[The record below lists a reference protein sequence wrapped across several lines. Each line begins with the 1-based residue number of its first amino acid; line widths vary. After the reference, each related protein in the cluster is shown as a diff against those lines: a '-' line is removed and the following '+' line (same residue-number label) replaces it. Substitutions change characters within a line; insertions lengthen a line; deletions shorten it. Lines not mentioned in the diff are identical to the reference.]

1 MTLGSTTIKWKERS
15 DNLGLSV
22 VLDVEVLYREKSDF
36 QTIEILNH
44 DRFGR
49 LLCLDGYIQA
59 CQADEF
65 IYHEMAVHVPL
76 LGKKHSDT
84 SVLIVGGGDGGILR
98 EVLVHDF
105 VKSVTMVEIDQKVIE
120 VSNKFLGIQGNYNDP
135 RVSLVI
141 QDASEFVWEAKKSNL
156 LYDVIILDLTEP
168 VGPSA
173 SVFTLEFV
181 ENISKLITPTG
192 IIIDSDSIFVADGHG
207 YFLQEESS
215 DGENLFSVIKKTK
228 ILPNIEIF
236 RTHIPFFPGADF
248 MFFLYGFG
256 ETTYK
261 KPFSNYVGRHYN
273 PAIHKAAFVL
283 PAWQQNWL
291 Y

>member
-141 QDASEFVWEAKKSNL
+141 QDASEFVWDAKKSNL

-215 DGENLFSVIKKTK
+215 DGETVSYTHLTLPTK
-228 ILPNIEIF
+228 
-236 RTHIPFFPGADF
+236 A
-248 MFFLYGFG
+248 
-256 ETTYK
+256 
-261 KPFSNYVGRHYN
+261 
-273 PAIHKAAFVL
+273 
-283 PAWQQNWL
+283 
-291 Y
+291 

>member
-1 MTLGSTTIKWKERS
+1 MK
-15 DNLGLSV
+15 
-22 VLDVEVLYREKSDF
+22 
-36 QTIEILNH
+36 
-44 DRFGR
+44 
-49 LLCLDGYIQA
+49 
-59 CQADEF
+59 
-65 IYHEMAVHVPL
+65 
-76 LGKKHSDT
+76 
-84 SVLIVGGGDGGILR
+84 
-98 EVLVHDF
+98 
-105 VKSVTMVEIDQKVIE
+105 
-120 VSNKFLGIQGNYNDP
+120 
-135 RVSLVI
+135 
-141 QDASEFVWEAKKSNL
+141 
-156 LYDVIILDLTEP
+156 
-168 VGPSA
+168 
-173 SVFTLEFV
+173 
-181 ENISKLITPTG
+181 NISKLITPTG

-215 DGENLFSVIKKTK
+215 DGENLFSIIKKTK

-273 PAIHKAAFVL
+273 PAIHKAAFAL

>member
-1 MTLGSTTIKWKERS
+1 MTLASTTIKWKERS

-49 LLCLDGYIQA
+49 LLSLDGYIQA

-76 LGKKHSDT
+76 LGKKRSDT

-105 VKSVTMVEIDQKVIE
+105 VKSVTMVEIDKKVIE

-135 RVSLVI
+135 RVSLII
-141 QDASEFVWEAKKSNL
+141 QDASEFVWSAKKNHL

-173 SVFTLEFV
+173 SVFTFGFV
-181 ENISKLITPTG
+181 ENISKLITPNG
-192 IIIDSDSIFVADGHG
+192 IIIDSDSVFVAGDHG

-215 DGENLFSVIKKTK
+215 DGENLFSVVRKTK

-236 RTHIPFFPGADF
+236 RTHVPFFPGADF

-261 KPFSNYVGRHYN
+261 KPFSNYAGRHYN
-273 PAIHKAAFVL
+273 PAIHEAAFAL

>member
-1 MTLGSTTIKWKERS
+1 MTLASTTIKWKERS
-15 DNLGLSV
+15 DNLGLYV

-49 LLCLDGYIQA
+49 LLSLDGYIQA

-65 IYHEMAVHVPL
+65 IYLEMAVHVPL
-76 LGKKHSDT
+76 LGKKRSDT

-105 VKSVTMVEIDQKVIE
+105 VKSVTMVEIDKKVIE

-141 QDASEFVWEAKKSNL
+141 QDASEFVWDAKKSNL

-181 ENISKLITPTG
+181 KNISKLITPTG

-261 KPFSNYVGRHYN
+261 KPFSNYAARHYN
-273 PAIHKAAFVL
+273 PAIHEAAFAL